1 MDKPLIVA
9 VNGPAAGAG
18 LGLALLGDIVLASST
33 ATFTTAYTGIG
44 LSPDGGVSWL
54 LPRLIGLRAAQ
65 RMMILNQSVAADEAL
80 KIGLV
85 TRVLPAEDLAAEV
98 AWLARELG
106 GGTERAIGGI
116 RAPLLSSLAE
126 TLETHLEREAR
137 MIAAL
142 SASPQSKRSEEHTPE
157 LQSLM
162 RSSYAGLCC

>member
-1 MDKPLIVA
+1 MIFFFNDTATTELYTYLLTLSLHDALPIF
-9 VNGPAAGAG
+9 
-18 LGLALLGDIVLASST
+18 GLALLGDIVLASST

-106 GGTERAIGGI
+106 GGTERPTGGVEVG
-116 RAPLLSSLAE
+116 RAAGRVRGGPYGWIWVGAGPE
-126 TLETHLEREAR
+126 NKQDTNERTTH
-137 MIAAL
+137 
-142 SASPQSKRSEEHTPE
+142 KR
-157 LQSLM
+157 
-162 RSSYAGLCC
+162 